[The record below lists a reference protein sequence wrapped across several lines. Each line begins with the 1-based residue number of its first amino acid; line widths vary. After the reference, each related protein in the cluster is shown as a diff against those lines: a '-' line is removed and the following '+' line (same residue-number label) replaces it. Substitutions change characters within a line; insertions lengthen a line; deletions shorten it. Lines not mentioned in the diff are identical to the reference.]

1 MISRDRWVVTLE
13 PRYPREPKPIAPLM
27 LRTANG
33 DSLLDEHTRS
43 RALVQTRKFTRNA
56 GSLENSSLAPGG
68 GLGTRGL
75 VSSRVGT
82 GFGGGARCWN
92 RRCHFFGNS
101 TWGGCRESLPQ
112 VLRAVLERAEWGPRN
127 LASRSMR
134 KLWFVSLSRLKLAPQ
149 RDAHIINN
157 RSDCWMLSVRVAY
170 KLRRRLRRVESAA
183 RARHVNGY
191 LRLFCVLLKKMCK
204 LRSLAAL

>member
-1 MISRDRWVVTLE
+1 MYSGTMISRHRWVVTLE

-33 DSLLDEHTRS
+33 DSILDEHTRS
-43 RALVQTRKFTRNA
+43 RALVQTRKFTRSA

-82 GFGGGARCWN
+82 GFGGGFGRGARCWN
-92 RRCHFFGNS
+92 RRCRFFGNS

-134 KLWFVSLSRLKLAPQ
+134 KLWFSSLFRLKLAPQ

-157 RSDCWMLSVRVAY
+157 RSDCWMLSVRVA
-170 KLRRRLRRVESAA
+170 
-183 RARHVNGY
+183 
-191 LRLFCVLLKKMCK
+191 
-204 LRSLAAL
+204 